1 MRKRKNMLFTRFQ
14 SGAEITIISK
24 KSHNKA
30 SGKLRLH
37 FSLLSG
43 ENIKIPLIRDY
54 AT

>member
-1 MRKRKNMLFTRFQ
+1 MRKRKTCLFTRFQ

-24 KSHNKA
+24 KHIIRQVENKA
-30 SGKLRLH
+30 T